1 MEKLLKILKATE
13 IYITDIG
20 TANKEV
26 AELRM
31 LIKALDSKK
40 EFGINK
46 IIKSIE
52 KLDGNCE
59 ENKKK
64 YNLRMLNEIYK
75 KIYNMQTLSDEE
87 IHIKNLYTKNDEVT
101 RLLTCEDKSL
111 ISIISNEK
119 HNCVTLEVLKIVA
132 YARFGIEIKGKI
144 NRNIMVNEIKAF
156 ISQNNYYNNMEIAY
170 NKEN

>member
-1 MEKLLKILKATE
+1 MENLLKILKATE
-13 IYITDIG
+13 IYITNIG
-20 TANKEV
+20 VSNREIT
-26 AELRM
+26 ELKM

-40 EFGINK
+40 SIGINK

-64 YNLRMLNEIYK
+64 HDLKILNEIYK
-75 KIYNMQTLSDEE
+75 KSYNMQTLSDEE
-87 IHIKNLYTKNDEVT
+87 IYIKNLYNKNDEVT
-101 RLLTCEDKSL
+101 RLLNCENKSL

-119 HNCVTLEVLKIVA
+119 QNSVTLEVLKIVA
-132 YARFGIEIKGKI
+132 YAKFGIEIKGKV
-144 NRNIMVNEIKAF
+144 NRNIIVNEIRAF

-170 NKEN
+170 SKDN